1 MKSTFLQL
9 EKKINH
15 ILSPKH
21 RLGNEKKIN
30 RLLIRSAN
38 WIGDAIMTTPAVRAI
53 RKNFP
58 GAEITML
65 AKPWVAPVFE
75 NSPYIDKVL
84 IYDATGRHKGFA
96 GKFRLARDLK
106 SYRFDAAILFQNA
119 FEAAL
124 ITFLAEIPVRIGYDT
139 DGRTPLLTHAVPC
152 TKEMKQVHQVDYYL
166 GILRGAGLQTD
177 GNELHLAISRKD
189 RSRAGEI
196 LRGFGISEKEPLLGI
211 NPGATYGSA
220 KRWFPERYSE
230 LCRRLRN
237 ILPFRILVFGGPG
250 EELLGQQICET
261 VGKNCVNLCG
271 KTSLQEAVALIERCR
286 LFITNDSGLMHIAA
300 ALDVSQIAIFGST
313 DHLTTSPASEKS
325 LVVRVPT
332 PCSPCLKPDCPADH
346 RCMKAVTADM
356 VYEMAEEVLSIGE
369 RLEVRGQ
376 GSEEFAH
383 PEPLTS
389 NPEPLN
395 ILIVKLSAIGDV
407 LHTLPAL
414 NALREHFPDARIT
427 WLVEEAAYPLIAGHR
442 ALNRVL
448 LSKRKRWIKDLFGPS
463 RKETIGEICRFIR
476 DLRDT
481 RYDLIFDFQALL
493 KSGVLV
499 ALARGKRK
507 IGYDKGMAHD
517 EHSYLFLNER
527 MPPVKMNIH
536 ALLRNLMLLEAVGIY
551 SKEIA
556 YDVPVQDA
564 DRKSID
570 ALLEKQGVKNS
581 RLLIALNPV
590 AKWETK
596 LWSEDKFSRL
606 ADRLIEEYD
615 VTVIFTGGTEDRE
628 SVERMISG
636 MLSPKKQENVL
647 NFAGETSLK
656 MLAALYEKTAFLI
669 STDTGPMHLAAA
681 MGKPV
686 IAIFGPTAPCRTGP
700 FGSGHQIIR
709 AGLPCSPCFKRQCR
723 TTACMRQI
731 SVLDVLDAVKK
742 MTVVQK
748 Q

>member
-1 MKSTFLQL
+1 M
-9 EKKINH
+9 
-15 ILSPKH
+15 
-21 RLGNEKKIN
+21 
-30 RLLIRSAN
+30 
-38 WIGDAIMTTPAVRAI
+38 
-53 RKNFP
+53 
-58 GAEITML
+58 
-65 AKPWVAPVFE
+65 
-75 NSPYIDKVL
+75 
-84 IYDATGRHKGFA
+84 
-96 GKFRLARDLK
+96 
-106 SYRFDAAILFQNA
+106 
-119 FEAAL
+119 
-124 ITFLAEIPVRIGYDT
+124 
-139 DGRTPLLTHAVPC
+139 
-152 TKEMKQVHQVDYYL
+152 
-166 GILRGAGLQTD
+166 
-177 GNELHLAISRKD
+177 
-189 RSRAGEI
+189 
-196 LRGFGISEKEPLLGI
+196 
-211 NPGATYGSA
+211 
-220 KRWFPERYSE
+220 
-230 LCRRLRN
+230 
-237 ILPFRILVFGGPG
+237 
-250 EELLGQQICET
+250 
-261 VGKNCVNLCG
+261 
-271 KTSLQEAVALIERCR
+271 
-286 LFITNDSGLMHIAA
+286 
-300 ALDVSQIAIFGST
+300 
-313 DHLTTSPASEKS
+313 
-325 LVVRVPT
+325 
-332 PCSPCLKPDCPADH
+332 
-346 RCMKAVTADM
+346 
-356 VYEMAEEVLSIGE
+356 
-369 RLEVRGQ
+369 
-376 GSEEFAH
+376 
-383 PEPLTS
+383 
-389 NPEPLN
+389 
-395 ILIVKLSAIGDV
+395 LIVKLSAIGDV

-414 NALREHFPDARIT
+414 NALREHFPDAQIT
-427 WLVEEAAYPLIAGHR
+427 WLVEEAAYPLVAGHR

-463 RKETIGEICRFIR
+463 RKETISEIRAFIR

-556 YDVPVQDA
+556 YHVPVQDA

-570 ALLEKQGVKNS
+570 ALLEKQGVKNC

-596 LWSEDKFSRL
+596 IWSEDKFSRL

-628 SVERMISG
+628 SVERIISG
-636 MLSPKKQENVL
+636 MLSPKKQEKVL

-686 IAIFGPTAPCRTGP
+686 TAIFGPTAPWRTGP

-731 SVLDVLDAVKK
+731 SVPDVLDAVKK